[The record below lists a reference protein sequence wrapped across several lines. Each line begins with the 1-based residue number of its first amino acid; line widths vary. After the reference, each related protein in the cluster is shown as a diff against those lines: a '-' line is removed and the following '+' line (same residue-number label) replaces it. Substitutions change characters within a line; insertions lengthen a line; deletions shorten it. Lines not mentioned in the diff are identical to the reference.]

1 MVSHQRSFHLI
12 ESPTGVSSSHACL
25 VVNGRGMPHESLT
38 VFYEELQKMQC
49 VPAREVAVQS
59 VLSFFS
65 FLEQQDQGVGT
76 AASPH
81 EPCSSRPYA
90 LKRIELPPATYWA
103 GPPSEIKVAIRAYL
117 LARWGCLTRTCSPDE
132 EIVLSPSAKATG
144 EIRRSLAVLW
154 QFYRFAFKRQDYC
167 YDGNPVTAFRIPLR
181 SRIWQIIAP
190 LSFPLRSRP
199 ALHQSRIDEGGREEL
214 VQSISPFSPRLELPL
229 PVVLDEAWGKLVPE
243 YVKS

>member
-12 ESPTGVSSSHACL
+12 ECPRGVSSSHARL

-38 VFYEELQKMQC
+38 VFYEELQKIHS

-65 FLEQQDQGVGT
+65 FLEQPDRRVET

-81 EPCSSRPYA
+81 EPCSSRTYA

-117 LARWGCLTRTCSPDE
+117 FAHWGCLTRSSSPDE
-132 EIVLSPSAKATG
+132 EILLSPSAKATG
-144 EIRRSLAVLW
+144 EIRRFLAVLR
-154 QFYRFAFKRQDYC
+154 QFYRFAIERQDYW
-167 YDGNPVTAFRIPLR
+167 YNGNPVTAFRIPLL
-181 SRIWQIIAP
+181 SRIWQVIAP
-190 LSFPLRSRP
+190 ISFTLRSRP
-199 ALHQSRIDEGGREEL
+199 ALHQRRIDEGGREEL
-214 VQSISPFSPRLELPL
+214 VQSISPFSPRLEQPL
-229 PVVLDEAWGKLVPE
+229 PIVLDEAWDQLVLE
-243 YVKS
+243 HVKS

>member
-1 MVSHQRSFHLI
+1 
-12 ESPTGVSSSHACL
+12 
-25 VVNGRGMPHESLT
+25 MPHESLT

-103 GPPSEIKVAIRAYL
+103 GPPSEIEMAIRAYP

-144 EIRRSLAVLW
+144 EIRRSLAVLCNSIVSLSSDKTTATTEILS
-154 QFYRFAFKRQDYC
+154 RRSAFLC
-167 YDGNPVTAFRIPLR
+167 AHV
-181 SRIWQIIAP
+181 S
-190 LSFPLRSRP
+190 
-199 ALHQSRIDEGGREEL
+199 GR
-214 VQSISPFSPRLELPL
+214 
-229 PVVLDEAWGKLVPE
+229 
-243 YVKS
+243 